1 MQSEDGLNFSLRC
14 KVIVGGSASGRILI
28 TKQPINFLSSVDH
41 LTGMITDNNHE
52 LFGKSLKNSLL
63 VFPYAVGSSVG
74 AYSIFALK
82 SNGVSPSGII
92 CISKTDITTASGCA
106 IANIPLLEI
115 PNDQDIDEIKNY
127 SNATIDG
134 HSGTLEIKKV

>member
-1 MQSEDGLNFSLRC
+1 MSYSLRC
-14 KVIVGGSASGRILI
+14 RVIVGGKARGSILV

-41 LTGMITDNNHE
+41 LTGMITDKNHE
-52 LFGKSLKNSLL
+52 VCGEFVKDHVL

-92 CISKTDITTASGCA
+92 CTSRTDITTASGCA
-106 IANIPLLEI
+106 IANIPLLELCG
-115 PNDQDIDEIKNY
+115 DQDIAEIQNY
-127 SNATIDG
+127 NEAIVDG
-134 HSGTLEIKKV
+134 ISGILQIKKV

>member
-1 MQSEDGLNFSLRC
+1 LNNSLKC
-14 KVIVGGSASGRILI
+14 KVIVGGSASGRMLV

-41 LTGMITDNNHE
+41 LTGMITDSNHE
-52 LFGKSLKNSLL
+52 LYGQCLKNSLL

-92 CISKTDITTASGCA
+92 CTSKTDITTASGCA

-115 PNDQDIDEIKNY
+115 PKDQDIDKIKNY
-127 SNATIDG
+127 SKATIDG
-134 HSGTLEIKKV
+134 SSGTLEIKKV

>member
-1 MQSEDGLNFSLRC
+1 MSYSLRC
-14 KVIVGGSASGRILI
+14 KIIVGGMASGSILV

-41 LTGMITDNNHE
+41 LTGMITDKNHE
-52 LFGKSLKNSLL
+52 LCGEFVKDHVL

-92 CISKTDITTASGCA
+92 CTSRTDITTASGCA
-106 IANIPLLEI
+106 IANIPLLELCG
-115 PNDQDIDEIKNY
+115 DQDIPEIQNY
-127 SNATIDG
+127 NEAIVDG
-134 HSGTLEIKKV
+134 ISGILQIKKV

>member
-1 MQSEDGLNFSLRC
+1 MNNSLRC
-14 KVIVGGSASGRILI
+14 KVIVGGSASGRMLV

-41 LTGMITDNNHE
+41 LTGMITDSNHE
-52 LFGKSLKNSLL
+52 LYGQCLKNSLL

-92 CISKTDITTASGCA
+92 CTSKTDITTASGCA
-106 IANIPLLEI
+106 IANIPLLELRK
-115 PNDQDIDEIKNY
+115 DQDNQDILEIENFSKAIIN
-127 SNATIDG
+127 G
-134 HSGTLEIKKV
+134 KSGTLEIKKV

>member
-1 MQSEDGLNFSLRC
+1 MNNSLKC
-14 KVIVGGSASGRILI
+14 KVIVCGSASGRMLV

-41 LTGMITDNNHE
+41 LTGMITDSNHE
-52 LFGKSLKNSLL
+52 LYGQCLKNSLL

-92 CISKTDITTASGCA
+92 CTSKTDITTASGCA

-115 PNDQDIDEIKNY
+115 PKDQDIDKIKNY
-127 SNATIDG
+127 SKATIDG
-134 HSGTLEIKKV
+134 SSGTLEIKKV

>member
-1 MQSEDGLNFSLRC
+1 MDYFLRC
-14 KVIVGGSASGRILI
+14 KVIVGGRAKGRILS

-41 LTGMITDNNHE
+41 LTGLITDKNHE
-52 LFGKSLKNSLL
+52 LCGEFLKDNLL

-92 CISKTDITTASGCA
+92 CTLKTDITTASGCA
-106 IANIPLLEI
+106 IANIPLLELSKDQEI
-115 PNDQDIDEIKNY
+115 PEIENF
-127 SNATIDG
+127 SEGTVDG
-134 HSGTLEIKKV
+134 ISGILQIKKV

>member
-1 MQSEDGLNFSLRC
+1 MNNSLKC
-14 KVIVGGSASGRILI
+14 KVIVGGSASGRMLV

-41 LTGMITDNNHE
+41 LTGMITDSNHE
-52 LFGKSLKNSLL
+52 LYGQCLKNSLL

-92 CISKTDITTASGCA
+92 CTSKTDITTASGCA

-115 PNDQDIDEIKNY
+115 PKDQDIDKIKNY
-127 SNATIDG
+127 SKATIDG
-134 HSGTLEIKKV
+134 SSGTLEIKKV

>member
-1 MQSEDGLNFSLRC
+1 ML
-14 KVIVGGSASGRILI
+14 V

-41 LTGMITDNNHE
+41 FTGMITDSNHE
-52 LFGKSLKNSLL
+52 LYGQCLKNSLL

-92 CISKTDITTASGCA
+92 CTSKTDITTASGCA
-106 IANIPLLEI
+106 IANIPLLELHK
-115 PNDQDIDEIKNY
+115 DQDIPEIENFSK
-127 SNATIDG
+127 AIIDG
-134 HSGTLEIKKV
+134 LSGTLEIKKV

>member
-1 MQSEDGLNFSLRC
+1 MNNSLKC

-92 CISKTDITTASGCA
+92 CTSKTDITTASGCA

-115 PNDQDIDEIKNY
+115 PKDQDIDKIKNY
-127 SNATIDG
+127 SKATIDG
-134 HSGTLEIKKV
+134 SSGTLEIKKV